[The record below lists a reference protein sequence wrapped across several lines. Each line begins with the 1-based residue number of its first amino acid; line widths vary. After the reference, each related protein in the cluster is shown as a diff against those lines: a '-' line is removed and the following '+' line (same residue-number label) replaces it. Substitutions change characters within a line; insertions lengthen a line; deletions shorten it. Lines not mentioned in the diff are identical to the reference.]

1 MKNIFKITMLVFL
14 FASVQYANSA
24 DVVKVQR
31 AMPKPSMEQ
40 TPPVVEIE
48 KPAPLIKTE
57 PNIDVAKQKSDNLL
71 KIKQYSTNKAK
82 EHLRM
87 SPKQLMDATI
97 CDFKYTLEELGATNI
112 NVIDYFEPDM
122 EQLKRE
128 NAKIH
133 GWTYKPKRCTKVYF
147 EYDNKPYYTTWC
159 G

>member
-31 AMPKPSMEQ
+31 AMPKPVTEQ
-40 TPPVVEIE
+40 KTP
-48 KPAPLIKTE
+48 A
-57 PNIDVAKQKSDNLL
+57 IDVKNPVPQLKPQPKIITETQKAENLA

-97 CDFKYTLEELGATNI
+97 CDFKYTLEDLGATNI